1 MSPKKTPVSNQG
13 DPQATDV
20 ASTRIAA
27 TTPRRLT
34 RFSTAEARLEHSN
47 ANLPTK
53 LPGIRD
59 VLNRGESGDAEN
71 SINRNLEQD
80 FCSSG
85 GVTETDVQKKQ
96 RELFE
101 FHPSFDLGFDTQTSQ
116 EAEDIIQSKE
126 PDVNLQEIVVISSND
141 SGDSLDKIYATIQ
154 IPTTTTTITEESTVN
169 TNKVVAEEELGAP
182 DGKDSCT
189 PVPRAHQKRIVK
201 PAQNQKSPFVDY
213 ANKEV
218 VYPNLQMRCTAGFAC
233 MAVNLRMI

>member
-13 DPQATDV
+13 DPRAIDV
-20 ASTRIAA
+20 ASTRIAP

-34 RFSTAEARLEHSN
+34 RFSTAGARLEHSN
-47 ANLPTK
+47 ALRGT
-53 LPGIRD
+53 RD

-116 EAEDIIQSKE
+116 EAEDII
-126 PDVNLQEIVVISSND
+126 
-141 SGDSLDKIYATIQ
+141 
-154 IPTTTTTITEESTVN
+154 
-169 TNKVVAEEELGAP
+169 
-182 DGKDSCT
+182 
-189 PVPRAHQKRIVK
+189 
-201 PAQNQKSPFVDY
+201 
-213 ANKEV
+213 
-218 VYPNLQMRCTAGFAC
+218 
-233 MAVNLRMI
+233 

>member
-1 MSPKKTPVSNQG
+1 
-13 DPQATDV
+13 
-20 ASTRIAA
+20 
-27 TTPRRLT
+27 
-34 RFSTAEARLEHSN
+34 
-47 ANLPTK
+47 
-53 LPGIRD
+53 
-59 VLNRGESGDAEN
+59 
-71 SINRNLEQD
+71 
-80 FCSSG
+80 
-85 GVTETDVQKKQ
+85 
-96 RELFE
+96 
-101 FHPSFDLGFDTQTSQ
+101 
-116 EAEDIIQSKE
+116 
-126 PDVNLQEIVVISSND
+126 VISSND

-218 VYPNLQMRCTAGFAC
+218 LYPNMQMRCTTGFAR